1 MLIIPAID
9 IIDNKVVRLSE
20 GDYNKSTVYENTPV
34 QQAEKYYQHGFKW
47 IHIVD
52 LLASKSGKINVTEII
67 SAIKK
72 SCNIKIEF
80 GGGIRSLFD
89 VDRMFEAG
97 IDKIILGSIS
107 INNKIEFEKIVN
119 KYGEGKIITA
129 VDVKDEYIAIKG
141 WTEKSSIHIYEHI
154 KYCMMLGLKS
164 FLCTDISKDGLLKG
178 PNFKLYEKLQ
188 NEFSDINM
196 IASGGIS
203 CIDDIIKLKK
213 MKMYAAVVGRA
224 IYENK
229 INLKELAEIAD

>member
-20 GDYNKSTVYENTPV
+20 GDYNKSTVYENTPLK
-34 QQAEKYYQHGFKW
+34 QAEKYSQLGFKW

-52 LLASKSGKINVTEII
+52 LLASKSGEINVVETI
-67 SAIKK
+67 SSIKNK
-72 SCNIKIEF
+72 YNIKIEF
-80 GGGIRSLFD
+80 GGGIRSLND
-89 VDRMFEAG
+89 VDKMFEAG
-97 IDKIILGSIS
+97 IDKVILGSIS
-107 INNKIEFEKIVN
+107 INDKIEFEKIVN
-119 KYGEGKIITA
+119 KYGEEKTITA
-129 VDVKDEYIAIKG
+129 VDVKDEFVAIKG
-141 WTEKSSIHIYEHI
+141 WTEKSSIHISEHI
-154 KYCMMLGLKS
+154 NYCKNLGLKT

-178 PNFKLYEKLQ
+178 PNYKLYEKLSKK
-188 NEFSDINM
+188 FKDINF

-203 CIDDIIKLKK
+203 CIDDIIKLKE